1 MALEDIDNLN
11 PNPVLGDW
19 QITYHK
25 QIHKGLK
32 SLKMVLLS
40 NNASTFKILG
50 DQTVSG
56 VKTFNSPPTLPATTP
71 SSSTAAVSKWH
82 VDAGAAAMENILSGG
97 TAAQYYRGDKTW
109 QTLNATAVGI
119 ANVANTADVAKP
131 VSTAMQTAL
140 NLKQDLLP
148 STDGKEPSSLY
159 YRGDK
164 TWQTLD
170 KTTVG
175 LGNANNTSD
184 ESKPVSTATQTALNL
199 KQNSLGTGE
208 TFNYLRGD
216 KTWQVLNGASAGL
229 GNVNNTTDLNKP
241 ISTAT
246 QTALNGKADI
256 ASTLALTGNQT
267 IDGTKTFSSS
277 PRLTSTST
285 SGYVWKATST
295 DGSGSWQVVG
305 PVQTTVEW
313 NNIANKPA
321 TFTPTVGSGA
331 NQAAPGNHTHTK
343 SSVGLSSVDNTSD
356 ANKPI
361 STATQAALDVKV
373 ATSRSVNTSSHFAD
387 MGNLSANRTLVLN
400 NGGIGISDLSTAA
413 RRIQIAYIQ
422 TLDTRAVGTGQVPEG
437 YICQEAMTIT
447 SVAYRMGTTDGS
459 GTTTVELRKNG
470 STVSGTSG
478 TASASPTA
486 VTGSWS
492 FAVGDILTVHITA
505 VGTTPGKRL
514 TADILALRS

>member
-19 QITYHK
+19 QITYHN

-32 SLKMVLLS
+32 SLKVLMLS
-40 NNASTFKILG
+40 NNASVFKKIG
-50 DQTVSG
+50 DQTISG
-56 VKTFNSPPTLPATTP
+56 VKTLNSPPELPATTP
-71 SSSTAAVSKWH
+71 TSSSAAVSKGY
-82 VDAGAAAMENILSGG
+82 VDTGVAERDNIRSGG
-97 TAAQYYRGDKTW
+97 TTAQYYRGDKTW
-109 QTLNATAVGI
+109 QTLNASAAGI
-119 ANVANTADVAKP
+119 ANVTNTADTEKP
-131 VSTAMQTAL
+131 VSTALSTAL
-140 NLKQDLLP
+140 GLKQN
-148 STDGKEPSSLY
+148 TITAGTTAQY

-164 TWQTLD
+164 TWQTLNSASA
-170 KTTVG
+170 G
-175 LGNANNTSD
+175 LSAADNTSD
-184 ESKPVSTATQTALNL
+184 ASKPVSTATQAALDL

-216 KTWQVLNGASAGL
+216 KTWQVLNGAAAGL
-229 GNVNNTTDLNKP
+229 GSVDNTTDLNKP
-241 ISTAT
+241 ISTPT

-277 PRLTSTST
+277 PRLTTAST

-295 DGSGSWQVVG
+295 DGSGSWQAIG
-305 PVQTTVEW
+305 ALQTTVEW

-321 TFTPTVGSGA
+321 TFTPTVGPGE

-400 NGGIGISDLSTAA
+400 NGGVGASDLSVAA

-422 TLDTRAVGTGQVPEG
+422 TLDTREVGAGQVPEG
-437 YICQEAMTIT
+437 YTCQEAMTIT
-447 SVAYRMGTTDGS
+447 SVAYRIGTTDAS

-492 FAVGDILTVHITA
+492 FAVGDRLTVHITA
-505 VGTTPGKRL
+505 VGTAPGKRL